1 MKRIP
6 NLSPSALK
14 PGVFT
19 TSKEGDKVGGFH
31 PPHAL
36 LMVLS
41 PLPPPHPPSPTPHP
55 TRPVHSHVFATWPNL
70 PTPASAV
77 IPDNQASA
85 RPVANETQ
93 RGE

>member
-36 LMVLS
+36 LMVLP
-41 PLPPPHPPSPTPHP
+41 PLPPLSPIPHPPPPTQPAQCTP
-55 TRPVHSHVFATWPNL
+55 MSL
-70 PTPASAV
+70 PLGQTCPPRRAL
-77 IPDNQASA
+77 
-85 RPVANETQ
+85 
-93 RGE
+93 